1 MSPAKARMSEHAS
14 PSACYATSLMALYGT
29 FHLRARYP
37 TRRLQLL
44 PVFSCYG
51 RPKELWTANSMSEYG
66 VDTPMSFEQCR
77 NLTRAG
83 IGAMARLSGANANYY
98 MFRGDIARETR
109 L

>member
-1 MSPAKARMSEHAS
+1 
-14 PSACYATSLMALYGT
+14 
-29 FHLRARYP
+29 
-37 TRRLQLL
+37 
-44 PVFSCYG
+44 
-51 RPKELWTANSMSEYG
+51 MSEYG